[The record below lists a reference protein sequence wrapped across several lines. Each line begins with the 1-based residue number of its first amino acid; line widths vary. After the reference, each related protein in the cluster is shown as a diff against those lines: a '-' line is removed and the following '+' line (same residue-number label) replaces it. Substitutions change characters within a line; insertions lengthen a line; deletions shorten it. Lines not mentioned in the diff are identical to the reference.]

1 MMMMY
6 LWDISNYEKG
16 KIKNWKRER
25 EKGRET
31 RIKMKKGKTDRQTNK
46 ESQRDREI
54 ERIKG
59 KRD

>member
-25 EKGRET
+25 EDPDKDEERQDGQ
-31 RIKMKKGKTDRQTNK
+31 TDK
-46 ESQRDREI
+46 
-54 ERIKG
+54 
-59 KRD
+59 